1 MSSNII
7 LPSGRPVGNIPIAE
21 GEPFLLT
28 ELLETEFLETGFKLF
43 TMSLSSLFSVKSF
56 FDGFT
61 TSTDLLLEQNEKI
74 S

>member
-21 GEPFLLT
+21 GEPFLVT
-28 ELLETEFLETGFKLF
+28 ELLETGFKLF
-43 TMSLSSLFSVKSF
+43 TMSLSSLFSLQGF

-74 S
+74 F